1 MNLEKRKNSL
11 PFTEIKSNGFY
22 ERTFSKSTNESE
34 LKWHFD
40 QEDRIVVCEHDTNWL
55 FQMDNELPIK
65 IEKNK
70 SIFIPEGE
78 YHRIIKG
85 DGDLIVKIKKLVKN
99 NLDTTLVK

>member
-1 MNLEKRKNSL
+1 MKKTDANSL
-11 PFTEIKSNGFY
+11 PFLEEKIDGFY
-22 ERTFSKSTNESE
+22 QRTFSHDITESE

-40 QEDRIVVCEHDTNWL
+40 EEDRIVFCEHDTNWQI
-55 FQMDNELPIK
+55 QMDNELPIK

-85 DGDLIVKIKKLVKN
+85 DGDLVVKIKKINSRKQ
-99 NLDTTLVK
+99 